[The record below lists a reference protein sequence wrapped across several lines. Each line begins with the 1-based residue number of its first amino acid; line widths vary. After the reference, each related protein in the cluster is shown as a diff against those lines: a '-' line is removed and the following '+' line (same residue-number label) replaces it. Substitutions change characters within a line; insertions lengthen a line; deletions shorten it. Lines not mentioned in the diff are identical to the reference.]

1 MIVRGKTISPGVA
14 QGVAHVLG
22 RPHSARLGARVY
34 RHGSA
39 DLELERLHAAI
50 GLAGAQLSRLI
61 RQLGRRSA
69 RGDTFIF
76 DTHASIL
83 NDPQFIGQIQT
94 EIKTHDLSAEAA
106 ISVVT
111 RRLAEIFAAST
122 TPLVY
127 EKAAD
132 ILDIGR
138 RLVLCLSPSQTGE
151 PEFTGPTVVVAAELT
166 PSELVRFAHRRRGRG
181 HHRRVRQ

>member
-1 MIVRGKTISPGVA
+1 
-14 QGVAHVLG
+14 
-22 RPHSARLGARVY
+22 
-34 RHGSA
+34 
-39 DLELERLHAAI
+39 
-50 GLAGAQLSRLI
+50 GAQLARLI

-69 RGDTFIF
+69 RDDTFIF

-94 EIKTHDLSAEAA
+94 EVKAHDLSAEAA
-106 ISVVT
+106 IAVVT
-111 RRLAEIFAAST
+111 RRLAESFSAST

-138 RLVLCLSPSQTGE
+138 RLILCLSPSKSAE
-151 PEFTGPTVVVAAELT
+151 PDFTGPTVIVA
-166 PSELVRFAHRRRGRG
+166 S
-181 HHRRVRQ
+181 